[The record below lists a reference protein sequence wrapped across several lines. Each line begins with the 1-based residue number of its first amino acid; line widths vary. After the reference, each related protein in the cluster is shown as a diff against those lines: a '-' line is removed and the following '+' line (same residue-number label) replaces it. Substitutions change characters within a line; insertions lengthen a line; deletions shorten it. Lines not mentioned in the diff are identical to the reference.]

1 MSTTVA
7 VNPYQIDKLTSKNF
21 SVWKFRIQMVLK
33 ARKLWKYVETP
44 NLSLDAKQ
52 QEQEQEAFSQIALT
66 VSDGVIGH
74 IRNCKTAHEAWVKI
88 CSVFEQKGLAS
99 QIFLRRKLVN
109 MKFNESETMQSH
121 INKVRELADQLDA
134 IGDPVKDRDLAIIML
149 CSLPEQYNPL
159 IISLESRSPEDIT
172 FDVVTGRLLAEEERQ
187 KESGL
192 LKLDSDHLALYS
204 GKRDKYR
211 GKMQSKLCTFC
222 HRSGHTVETCWDKNG
237 RPQSKANGNGAA
249 PHSYLAQDNGEP
261 NLAF

>member
-109 MKFNESETMQSH
+109 MKLMSQRLC
-121 INKVRELADQLDA
+121 KVTS
-134 IGDPVKDRDLAIIML
+134 IKFV
-149 CSLPEQYNPL
+149 SWL
-159 IISLESRSPEDIT
+159 IS
-172 FDVVTGRLLAEEERQ
+172 
-187 KESGL
+187 
-192 LKLDSDHLALYS
+192 
-204 GKRDKYR
+204 
-211 GKMQSKLCTFC
+211 
-222 HRSGHTVETCWDKNG
+222 
-237 RPQSKANGNGAA
+237 
-249 PHSYLAQDNGEP
+249 
-261 NLAF
+261 